1 LRIATEN
8 LKLGIKVE
16 EQKQFEIQGGSL
28 EKSLSGETQLDL
40 KAIAKEAWNLSK
52 ERKSEILQG
61 AMLIVFVGMF
71 IFWGLLSY
79 FDVSDLTQLPPKME
93 ITFQILLIVFS
104 TPIIVAMLLIG
115 MSHSV
120 GIKPTFITLLKHA
133 MGSALVILLALMVAA
148 LTDVGMRLL
157 ILPGLYLSMGTG
169 FSLMLLVDKKL
180 APSQAILQSIK
191 VFNKYW
197 APLVVFYSV
206 SLITFVLGM
215 FSFGVAYIWL
225 IPFYINF
232 KGVLYRELFGVKVSI
247 VKDESKQDETVF
259 HA

>member
-1 LRIATEN
+1 
-8 LKLGIKVE
+8 
-16 EQKQFEIQGGSL
+16 
-28 EKSLSGETQLDL
+28 
-40 KAIAKEAWNLSK
+40 
-52 ERKSEILQG
+52 
-61 AMLIVFVGMF
+61 
-71 IFWGLLSY
+71 
-79 FDVSDLTQLPPKME
+79 
-93 ITFQILLIVFS
+93 
-104 TPIIVAMLLIG
+104 
-115 MSHSV
+115 
-120 GIKPTFITLLKHA
+120 
-133 MGSALVILLALMVAA
+133 MGSALVILLALLVAA

-197 APLVVFYSV
+197 APLIIFYVV
-206 SLITFVLGM
+206 SLFAFVMGM

-232 KGVLYRELFGVKVSI
+232 KGVLYRELFGVKVLS
-247 VKDESKQDETVF
+247 VKDQANQDETIF

>member
-1 LRIATEN
+1 M
-8 LKLGIKVE
+8 E
-16 EQKQFEIQGGSL
+16 EQQQFEIQGGSL
-28 EKSLSGETQLDL
+28 EKSLNGETQLDL
-40 KAIAKEAWNLSK
+40 KTIAREAWDLSK

-71 IFWGLLSY
+71 IFWALLAY
-79 FDVSDLTQLPPKME
+79 FDVSDLTQVPAKME

-115 MSHSV
+115 MFHSV
-120 GIKPTFITLLKHA
+120 GIKPTFIALLKHA

-157 ILPGLYLSMGTG
+157 ILPGIYLSMGTG

-197 APLVVFYSV
+197 APLAIFYIV
-206 SLITFVLGM
+206 SLFAFIMGM

-232 KGVLYRELFGVKVSI
+232 KGVLYRELFGVKVLS
-247 VKDESKQDETVF
+247 VKDQANQDETIF